1 MENQRI
7 VGIYVR
13 VSTQGQVDEGYSIDE
28 QTDKLKK
35 YCDIK
40 DWTVYKVYTDG
51 GFSGSNIKR
60 PAMEMMI
67 DDIKAKRINT
77 VLVYKLDRLSRSQKD
92 TLFLIEDVFNKN
104 GVAFISLN
112 ENFDT
117 STAFGKAMVGMLSVF
132 AQLERE
138 QITMRMQMGM
148 LGRAK
153 TGLFHGSGNIPF
165 GYDYTPEGKLIINE
179 ATAPLVRTIFH
190 DYLTGEGLTR
200 MQNRYNEIGH
210 PGRKYPWTTHTLQY
224 ILKNRTYIGEIA
236 FAKQW
241 FPGQQKP
248 IIDVETFEKAQGEI
262 AHRQQNA
269 FNQRPYRAKYM
280 LSGLLRCG
288 RCGGNMIF
296 GRNGS
301 HQPFYYCENTKNSLL
316 IKFHRDPIAD
326 KCSLPTFM
334 MEPLEKMVV
343 DTIMQVA
350 YDDDA
355 IKSIIK
361 EAAPTTAK
369 PGPLKA
375 QLTKLDK
382 SLTRLMDLYTTGVIS
397 IEDITK
403 RAEKINSDKNVIK
416 TQLASIDTKPV
427 KKSLTQVRKKFR
439 HAAKNLDHLDYENQ
453 KNIVHNMIQSINLTD
468 DGLKIIW
475 RF

>member
-1 MENQRI
+1 
-7 VGIYVR
+7 
-13 VSTQGQVDEGYSIDE
+13 
-28 QTDKLKK
+28 
-35 YCDIK
+35 
-40 DWTVYKVYTDG
+40 
-51 GFSGSNIKR
+51 
-60 PAMEMMI
+60 
-67 DDIKAKRINT
+67 
-77 VLVYKLDRLSRSQKD
+77 
-92 TLFLIEDVFNKN
+92 
-104 GVAFISLN
+104 
-112 ENFDT
+112 
-117 STAFGKAMVGMLSVF
+117 
-132 AQLERE
+132 
-138 QITMRMQMGM
+138 
-148 LGRAK
+148 
-153 TGLFHGSGNIPF
+153 
-165 GYDYTPEGKLIINE
+165 
-179 ATAPLVRTIFH
+179 
-190 DYLTGEGLTR
+190 
-200 MQNRYNEIGH
+200 
-210 PGRKYPWTTHTLQY
+210 
-224 ILKNRTYIGEIA
+224 
-236 FAKQW
+236 
-241 FPGQQKP
+241 
-248 IIDVETFEKAQGEI
+248 
-262 AHRQQNA
+262 
-269 FNQRPYRAKYM
+269 
-280 LSGLLRCG
+280 
-288 RCGGNMIF
+288 MIF